1 MPQTCAAVSILIPNP
16 EKPIPNSLKMKAQE
30 REQAQYLYF
39 QTDYTK
45 GQIAEMLK
53 VNRHTISMWA
63 HQGNWDKL
71 RKSARTLP
79 ALVAEKCY
87 HLVDSYTSGI
97 LGDAYTA
104 QNINIKHAQ
113 TIHLLASSIKKL
125 KNRSTVNETMEM
137 FNFFL
142 DNLNRRNPALAA
154 QIVPEVDEYL
164 RARGDATVNDH
175 LTSSFS
181 EDGSIPFPA
190 DEFAEQSLDQQDA
203 DLLNQ
208 EFEEFLHHRQ
218 PYTEPIPAVEEQDS
232 PTGNEHTDLTT
243 VSCSAHE
250 TSPSLLGRVGEGLH
264 MDDAE
269 TPPSETSTELAE
281 PEKAG
286 NGLPHSAHS
295 TSPSWRLS
303 RRMSGGRA
311 GEGLPTDRS
320 LSPHTA
326 LTYEH
331 TVPPRFTISSK
342 QLPTLN
348 SSFPDDP
355 LPTTHSDDSLAP
367 HFPWR

>member
-1 MPQTCAAVSILIPNP
+1 
-16 EKPIPNSLKMKAQE
+16 MKAQE

-142 DNLNRRNPALAA
+142 DNLNRRNPDLAA

-164 RARGDATVNDH
+164 RARGDASVNDH
-175 LTSSFS
+175 LTSTFS

-190 DEFAEQSLDQQDA
+190 DEFTEQSLDQQDA

-232 PTGNEHTDLTT
+232 ATEPNTPAPTSDDNSESAESENVGVSLPVVSVQNERTLSSHT
-243 VSCSAHE
+243 A
-250 TSPSLLGRVGEGLH
+250 
-264 MDDAE
+264 
-269 TPPSETSTELAE
+269 
-281 PEKAG
+281 
-286 NGLPHSAHS
+286 LPH
-295 TSPSWRLS
+295 
-303 RRMSGGRA
+303 G
-311 GEGLPTDRS
+311 RS
-320 LSPHTA
+320 LSPHSA

-331 TVPPRFTISSK
+331 TVPPRFTSTSNR
-342 QLPTLN
+342 LPTHN
-348 SSFPDDP
+348 PFPPDDP
-355 LPTTHSDDSLAP
+355 LASTPPNDSLTP
-367 HFPWR
+367 SFPWR

>member
-1 MPQTCAAVSILIPNP
+1 
-16 EKPIPNSLKMKAQE
+16 MKSQE

-164 RARGDATVNDH
+164 RARGDASVNDH

-181 EDGSIPFPA
+181 EDGSISSPA
-190 DEFAEQSLDQQDA
+190 DEFVEQSLDQQDA

-218 PYTEPIPAVEEQDS
+218 PYTEPVPAVEEQDS
-232 PTGNEHTDLTT
+232 PTE
-243 VSCSAHE
+243 
-250 TSPSLLGRVGEGLH
+250 PSTP
-264 MDDAE
+264 AE
-269 TPPSETSTELAE
+269 YTLCEANSELAE

-295 TSPSWRLS
+295 TSPSQACSEPVEQGRAAEGLPADRSLS
-303 RRMSGGRA
+303 PHSALPLGGLPGSAHSTSPSPACSEPVELGRA
-311 GEGLPTDRS
+311 GEGLSMERT
-320 LSPHTA
+320 LSPHSA

-348 SSFPDDP
+348 SSSPDDP
-355 LPTTHSDDSLAP
+355 LPTTYSDDSLAP

>member
-1 MPQTCAAVSILIPNP
+1 
-16 EKPIPNSLKMKAQE
+16 MKAQE

-164 RARGDATVNDH
+164 RARGDASVNDH
-175 LTSSFS
+175 LTSAFS

-190 DEFAEQSLDQQDA
+190 DEYTEHSLDQQDA

-208 EFEEFLHHRQ
+208 EFEEFLHTRQ
-218 PYTEPIPAVEEQDS
+218 PYTEPLPAIEEEDTLS
-232 PTGNEHTDLTT
+232 
-243 VSCSAHE
+243 E
-250 TSPSLLGRVGEGLH
+250 TI
-264 MDDAE
+264 
-269 TPPSETSTELAE
+269 TPPEPHPSEASSEVLPTERTL
-281 PEKAG
+281 P
-286 NGLPHSAHS
+286 PHSALPHDRTLSPHS
-295 TSPSWRLS
+295 ALPS
-303 RRMSGGRA
+303 G
-311 GEGLPTDRS
+311 GLPTP
-320 LSPHTA
+320 SPHSA
-326 LTYEH
+326 LPYGH
-331 TVPPRFTISSK
+331 TVPPRFTLTSKSQHMDTSS
-342 QLPTLN
+342 
-348 SSFPDDP
+348 SPDDP
-355 LPTTHSDDSLAP
+355 IATQHSSVSLAP
-367 HFPWR
+367 SFPWR

>member
-1 MPQTCAAVSILIPNP
+1 
-16 EKPIPNSLKMKAQE
+16 MKSAE

-87 HLVDSYTSGI
+87 HLVDSYASGI
-97 LGDAYTA
+97 LGDPYTS
-104 QNINIKHAQ
+104 QNINIRHAQ

-190 DEFAEQSLDQQDA
+190 DELTEQSLDQQDA

-208 EFEEFLHHRQ
+208 EFEEFLHQRQ

-232 PTGNEHTDLTT
+232 PTEPDTP
-243 VSCSAHE
+243 AP
-250 TSPSLLGRVGEGLH
+250 TS
-264 MDDAE
+264 DDS
-269 TPPSETSTELAE
+269 SESVE
-281 PEKAG
+281 PENAG
-286 NGLPHSAHS
+286 MS
-295 TSPSWRLS
+295 LS
-303 RRMSGGRA
+303 M
-311 GEGLPTDRS
+311 DRS
-320 LSPHTA
+320 LSPHSA
-326 LTYEH
+326 LSHGRSLSPHPALSSNALPAER
-331 TVPPRFTISSK
+331 TVPPRSMVSSER
-342 QLPTLN
+342 PHTRN
-348 SSFPDDP
+348 SSSPDDP
-355 LPTTHSDDSLAP
+355 LAARRSNDSLTP
-367 HFPWR
+367 SFPWR